1 MTNILVH
8 SPITEQLNLDPENS
22 LQFDYSRSHTPKLVS
37 EIKNDSFLI
46 KQAKIKEDIQKRI
59 KKYMNL

>member
-22 LQFDYSRSHTPKLVS
+22 LQFDYSRSHTSKLVS